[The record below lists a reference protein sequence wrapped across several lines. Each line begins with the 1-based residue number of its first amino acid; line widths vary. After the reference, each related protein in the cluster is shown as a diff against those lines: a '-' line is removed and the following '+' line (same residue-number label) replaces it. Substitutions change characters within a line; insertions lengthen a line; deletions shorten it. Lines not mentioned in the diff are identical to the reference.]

1 MQDIY
6 LYQPQRSQK
15 GCFRLVLL
23 LVVLVTG
30 GIIWLLVARHRAEQA
45 KDKAFEQELQQAD
58 QPVQAAGGIEP
69 SSATSAS
76 ASAQPVTANRP
87 TPVPLPPKYAANQ
100 PDPGP
105 ELIQTAEKRY
115 AEKDF
120 PGTREVCFQIL
131 DASTDPSA
139 RTRAEVLLGDVNTTL
154 LFAPYPME
162 EKVDYTV
169 SRGDTLAVLAKKY
182 KTTVE
187 LIQKS
192 NNLRG
197 SLIRLGDRFR
207 ILNGTFSAVV
217 DKNAND
223 LVLYLNDRFFKRYR
237 VGTGEFARTPEGEFQ
252 ITDRV
257 SQPTW
262 WRPDGKRVPYGDPE
276 NLLGTHWLSLNIR
289 GYGLHGTWEPESVG
303 KQSSAGCVRML
314 NEDIEEIYTLVPV
327 GTTVTIK

>member
-1 MQDIY
+1 M
-6 LYQPQRSQK
+6 
-15 GCFRLVLL
+15 LL
-23 LVVLVTG
+23 LVILVTG
-30 GIIWLLVARHRAEQA
+30 GIIWLLVARHRSEQA
-45 KDKAFEQELQQAD
+45 ADKAFEQELQQAE
-58 QPVQAAGGIEP
+58 QPAQATGGIEP
-69 SSATSAS
+69 SSALSEGTSAQS
-76 ASAQPVTANRP
+76 AAVPRP
-87 TPVPLPPKYAANQ
+87 TPPPPPKYAANQ

-105 ELIQTAEKRY
+105 ELIQNAEKRY
-115 AEKDF
+115 AEKDL
-120 PGTREVCFQIL
+120 PGTREVCFEIL
-131 DASTDPSA
+131 DASANPAA
-139 RTRAEVLLGDVNTTL
+139 RARAEALLGEVNTSL
-154 LFAPYPME
+154 VFAPYPME

-187 LIQKS
+187 LIQKG

-207 ILNGTFSAVV
+207 ILNGTFSMVV
-217 DKNAND
+217 DKNDND

-257 SQPTW
+257 AQPTW